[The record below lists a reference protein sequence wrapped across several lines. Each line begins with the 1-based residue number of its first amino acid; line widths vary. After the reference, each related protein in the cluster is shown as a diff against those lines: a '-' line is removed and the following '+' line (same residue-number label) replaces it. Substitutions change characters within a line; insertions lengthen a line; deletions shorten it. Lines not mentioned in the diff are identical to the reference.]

1 MQSSWCVCA
10 FAAVAVFASGA
21 AFAGT
26 PAAYRGE
33 AKLAGSPT
41 APRAETIEG
50 VQWTCDGDACTGVAV
65 RKANLDGPVRE
76 CKKVVAVLGPVAAY
90 KTGARELTDGQIRA
104 CNRGAAEVQ
113 TAAK

>member
-10 FAAVAVFASGA
+10 AAAMAVFTSGA
-21 AFAGT
+21 AFAAT

-33 AKLAGSPT
+33 AKLASAAS
-41 APRAETIEG
+41 APRTETIEG

-76 CKKVVAVLGPVAAY
+76 CKKVVAVLGAVSAY
-90 KTGARELTDGQIRA
+90 RTGARALTDGQIRA
-104 CNRGAAEVQ
+104 CNKGASEVQ